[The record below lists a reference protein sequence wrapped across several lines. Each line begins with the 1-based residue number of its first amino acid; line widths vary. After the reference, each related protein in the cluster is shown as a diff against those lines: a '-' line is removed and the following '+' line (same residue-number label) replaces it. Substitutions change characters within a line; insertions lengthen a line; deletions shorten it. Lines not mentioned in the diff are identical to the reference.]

1 MRRMKKFFEYDT
13 INFRL
18 GKVRRKV
25 GKTLLWAVLYFFVT
39 LTIAILAYSL
49 FSLFISTD
57 VEKQLKAEIRM
68 YEELYPSL
76 VPQEEVVGDAIASLQ
91 HKDNRIYEQVFHA
104 DAPAAD
110 PMARLDIFFAAD
122 TIPEIQ
128 LFSYTRDKADS
139 LLDRAARVDRAFEK
153 IFRTLSDSAFVT
165 PPMML
170 PVEDVSYSQI
180 GASVGKKMDPFYK
193 AYVFHEGLDI
203 LVPRGTPVL
212 AVGNGEVQS
221 VSTSKK
227 FGKTVEISL
236 EGGYVIRYSHLETVS
251 VKQGQKV
258 ESGAKIGTSG
268 VTGKSFAPHLHYELS
283 LDGRILDPVHYL
295 FASVSADEY
304 ANMLFMAVNTMQSM
318 D

>member
-170 PVEDVSYSQI
+170 PVEVVSYSQI

>member
-1 MRRMKKFFEYDT
+1 MKKFFEYDT

-91 HKDNRIYEQVFHA
+91 HKDNRIYEQVFHS

-258 ESGAKIGTSG
+258 ERCAKIGTSG

>member
-1 MRRMKKFFEYDT
+1 MRMKKFFEYDAL
-13 INFRL
+13 NFSL
-18 GKVRRKV
+18 GKVRRKL
-25 GKTLLWAVLYFFVT
+25 GKPLLWAVLYIFVT
-39 LTIAILAYSL
+39 LTVAILAYTL

-57 VEKQLKAEIRM
+57 VEKQLKAEIKM

-76 VPQEEVVGDAIASLQ
+76 VPQEGIVGDAIASLQ
-91 HKDNRIYEQVFHA
+91 YKDNRIYEQVFHA

-122 TIPEIQ
+122 TIPDIQ

-139 LLDRAARVDRAFEK
+139 LMERAAKVDRAFEK
-153 IFRTLSDSAFVT
+153 IFRTLSDSAYVA

-212 AVGNGEVQS
+212 AAGNGEVQS

-227 FGKTVEISL
+227 FGKTVEIKL
-236 EGGYVIRYSHLETVS
+236 EGGYLMRYAHLETVS

-258 ESGAKIGTSG
+258 GRGERIGTAG

-304 ANMLFMAVNTMQSM
+304 ANMLYKAVNTMQSM

>member
-227 FGKTVEISL
+227 FGKAVEISR

-258 ESGAKIGTSG
+258 ERGAKIGTSG

>member
-91 HKDNRIYEQVFHA
+91 HKDNRIYEQVFHS

-258 ESGAKIGTSG
+258 ERCAKIGTSG

>member
-1 MRRMKKFFEYDT
+1 MKKFFEYDT

-212 AVGNGEVQS
+212 AVGNGEGQS